1 MSKISRE
8 TRLYLALIGVN
19 LDFLALFFFIISLL
33 KLYGENSNLI
43 VVEISFVLVGSLMI
57 FIGLK
62 GFKGNNP
69 KKVEITCFIDLA

>member
-19 LDFLALFFFIISLL
+19 LDFVALFFFIISLL
-33 KLYGENSNLI
+33 KLYGENSNLLI
-43 VVEISFVLVGSLMI
+43 VEISFVLIGSFMI

-62 GFKGNNP
+62 GFKRNNP
-69 KKVEITCFIDLA
+69 KAAMRTL